1 MSDDNDTPD
10 IEVEEAPRKKRRSS
24 SRRKVAQPGSASY
37 AADCSYKE
45 RPLFEP
51 GKCCCAACLRLR
63 G

>member
-24 SRRKVAQPGSASY
+24 SRRKVAQSSSY